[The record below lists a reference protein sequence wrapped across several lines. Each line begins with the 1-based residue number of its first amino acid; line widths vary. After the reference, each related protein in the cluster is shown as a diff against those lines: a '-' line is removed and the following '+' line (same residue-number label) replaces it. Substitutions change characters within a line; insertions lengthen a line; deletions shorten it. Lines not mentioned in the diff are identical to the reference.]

1 MKRFYHWTDEG
12 NIENILQEGL
22 RPGIELGMQEQYG
35 GIDIDH
41 RYIYLAKNLLLVPRE
56 VYREKKLLSVDI
68 PEDHPIER
76 DYDVAEFIEGTHGFF
91 GLLSMLQIIANLG
104 IKPINDKIDFSNR
117 ESMVHHLE
125 RVSDETWDNTFGFYR
140 THLPIPPDGRY
151 KIERMTLI
159 PNS

>member
-76 DYDVAEFIEGTHGFF
+76 DYDVAVFIEGTHGFF

-104 IKPINDKIDFSNR
+104 IKPINDKIDF
-117 ESMVHHLE
+117 
-125 RVSDETWDNTFGFYR
+125 
-140 THLPIPPDGRY
+140 
-151 KIERMTLI
+151 
-159 PNS
+159 